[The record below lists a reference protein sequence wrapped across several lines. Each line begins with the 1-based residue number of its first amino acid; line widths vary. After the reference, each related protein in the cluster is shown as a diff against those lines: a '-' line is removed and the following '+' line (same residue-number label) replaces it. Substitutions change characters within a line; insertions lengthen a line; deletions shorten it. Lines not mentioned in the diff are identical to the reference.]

1 MLDDEEDDVG
11 EIGLGPFIKW
21 VLRHGTTSERVRPL
35 LTLAN
40 FLCIDVRLVKL
51 QRDAA
56 PGWLDEDLIAE
67 WLSLAEPQE
76 VALILRDRI
85 GTYLSPELFKAVV
98 ERTLAASSD
107 IEVQSDLMFSA
118 GLYLEKQPGVLVLPV
133 ELAKQLLAS
142 DDFDHRL
149 GGLRSLPHTT
159 ASLSD
164 IAAHVTAILQRDDWM
179 TDRWSGLSLFMR
191 VLDERGPRRS
201 ETIEQNTLDRL
212 QAVLA
217 QLADTAPDENAR
229 RVVEHC
235 MHLSQARKVDA

>member
-1 MLDDEEDDVG
+1 MLDDEEEDVG

-21 VLRHGTTSERVRPL
+21 VLRHGTASERVRPL
-35 LTLAN
+35 LTLAS
-40 FLCIDVRLVKL
+40 FVFSDARLYDL
-51 QRDAA
+51 QREAA
-56 PGWLDEDLIAE
+56 PGWLDEGLIAE

-76 VALILRDRI
+76 VALLLRDRV
-85 GTYLSPELFKAVV
+85 GTYLSPQLFKTVV
-98 ERTLAASSD
+98 EHTLAASSD
-107 IEVQSDLMFSA
+107 IEALSPLMFSA
-118 GLYLEKQPGVLVLPV
+118 GLYLEKHPGAFVLPV
-133 ELAKQLLAS
+133 QLAKQLLAS

-164 IAAHVTAILQRDDWM
+164 IAAHVTAVLQRDDWM

-191 VLDERGPRRS
+191 VLDEKGPRQS
-201 ETIEQNTLDRL
+201 ESIEQNALDRL